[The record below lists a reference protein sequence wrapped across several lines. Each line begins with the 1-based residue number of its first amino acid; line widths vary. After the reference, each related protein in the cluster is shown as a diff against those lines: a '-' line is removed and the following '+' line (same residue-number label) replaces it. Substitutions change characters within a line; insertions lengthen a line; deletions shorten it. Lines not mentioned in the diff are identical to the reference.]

1 MASLGKVFVAE
12 LIGTFI
18 FLGVIMH
25 VVSKSEDMVWLK
37 IGLALSVAILLLGS
51 VSGGKFNPAV
61 SFMFLVANKTSIA
74 QFIIEIIAQFIGALV
89 ALGLYY
95 GVIN

>member
-25 VVSKSEDMVWLK
+25 VVSKSERYGM
-37 IGLALSVAILLLGS
+37 
-51 VSGGKFNPAV
+51 
-61 SFMFLVANKTSIA
+61 A
-74 QFIIEIIAQFIGALV
+74 QNWFSPFCCNF
-89 ALGLYY
+89 YY
-95 GVIN
+95 